1 MLRLTWEHNF
11 SSFNDRLT
19 FPTANYTG
27 PFTPENE
34 GSSIVNPPPY
44 GPAPTDFPAGNYYLD
59 IPSPNQLSTD
69 SVDLSLTPSDRLV
82 FNGHVSYARLRNTF
96 TKNPQNWFDSDETLN
111 WFPLPR
117 LRLIADY
124 HQQNLINNFTPYYS
138 MYGNVSYHR
147 HWEGLRLQYALPA
160 GFDVEAHYRRSGTTR
175 SNASLWPQIYSMDNT
190 DLLRVVPSSF
200 SNTLGLTLHYHN
212 RLWNAR
218 AGDEWTGTHQP
229 GFLIVPQSDN
239 RTFADVWYTPRNWL
253 AFTNDASIVVQ
264 NDFADVPLPNTPG
277 AAPGF
282 GGDIAGLPPAYQRRD
297 RFYTEAASATMRFV
311 PDWNLALGY
320 SYQQN
325 NLTSYM
331 AFQNDSST
339 GYVLDE
345 PNVPYKQISQV
356 YWGDS
361 TYTLKKRLGL
371 DLRLTHNSSSSGFRP
386 DLNPNDAAQLG
397 NAALIQQGTF
407 NPVLFQQALGN
418 VELGA
423 TQVSAVQVP
432 QWIGQSKGYYLF
444 PHQVEG
450 GLVFYY
456 GSYSDHW
463 NPNLNGVLRTF
474 DVYVGRSW

>member
-1 MLRLTWEHNF
+1 
-11 SSFNDRLT
+11 
-19 FPTANYTG
+19 
-27 PFTPENE
+27 
-34 GSSIVNPPPY
+34 
-44 GPAPTDFPAGNYYLD
+44 
-59 IPSPNQLSTD
+59 
-69 SVDLSLTPSDRLV
+69 
-82 FNGHVSYARLRNTF
+82 
-96 TKNPQNWFDSDETLN
+96 
-111 WFPLPR
+111 
-117 LRLIADY
+117 
-124 HQQNLINNFTPYYS
+124 
-138 MYGNVSYHR
+138 
-147 HWEGLRLQYALPA
+147 
-160 GFDVEAHYRRSGTTR
+160 
-175 SNASLWPQIYSMDNT
+175 
-190 DLLRVVPSSF
+190 
-200 SNTLGLTLHYHN
+200 
-212 RLWNAR
+212 
-218 AGDEWTGTHQP
+218 
-229 GFLIVPQSDN
+229 
-239 RTFADVWYTPRNWL
+239 
-253 AFTNDASIVVQ
+253 
-264 NDFADVPLPNTPG
+264 
-277 AAPGF
+277 
-282 GGDIAGLPPAYQRRD
+282 
-297 RFYTEAASATMRFV
+297 
-311 PDWNLALGY
+311 
-320 SYQQN
+320 
-325 NLTSYM
+325 M